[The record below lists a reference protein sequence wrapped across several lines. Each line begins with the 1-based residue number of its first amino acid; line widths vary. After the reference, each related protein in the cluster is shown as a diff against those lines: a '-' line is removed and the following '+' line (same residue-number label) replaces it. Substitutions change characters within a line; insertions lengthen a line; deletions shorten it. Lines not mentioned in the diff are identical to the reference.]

1 MAKYKLKFYAVL
13 GLLFMINTVFAD
25 NVINTAPNNTKVNN
39 TASTQA
45 HDWGI
50 SLDEWVQ
57 YQKLMQGKDARWY
70 PKLSPADV
78 LGLNAQTPQEQQH
91 FAEIAA
97 KQEHD
102 KLARE
107 LAFDNAFHQAM
118 GRLYASEPVIRPFDM
133 SAYNVIPV
141 KAGNQKTQ

>member
-1 MAKYKLKFYAVL
+1 MTKHKFRFYVVF
-13 GLLFMINTVFAD
+13 GLLFIMNTVFAD
-25 NVINTAPNNTKVNN
+25 NVINTAPNNTQVNN
-39 TASTQA
+39 TASVQA
-45 HDWGI
+45 QDWGI
-50 SLDEWVQ
+50 SPDEWMQ
-57 YQKLMQGKDARWY
+57 YQKLMKGKDGRWY
-70 PKLSPADV
+70 PKLSPAEV

-118 GRLYASEPVIRPFDM
+118 GRLYANEPVIKPFDM
-133 SAYNVIPV
+133 SSYNPNSITN
-141 KAGNQKTQ
+141 KKQTK